1 MCYLTLTVL
10 LFIVGP
16 WDWPVLNGTKL
27 YIFLAFAHV
36 ALLTGYYTAVFREP
50 CRYSGRFKF
59 YKIVVWT
66 VAVNLVLLFPTAAF
80 RTGSALPDIGQALAN
95 PGVAYSDSLNV
106 REANTP
112 IIEYIRL
119 LVGPFIALLLPMV
132 IFYWRF
138 IKRFYRLLGLIVIFG
153 IVALFI
159 AMGTNKAIADTVLL
173 LPWLLLAAHW
183 AGFIRFDLKKLLLA
197 GTVTALF
204 FVGFLAFFS
213 LTMASRLGS
222 PALHGYFGA
231 AGIHADRNNFLVK
244 DLPSELQVGAVGL
257 DSYLTQGYYALYLSL
272 DEPFVPMFGVGNS
285 FFLTHQAVRLT
296 NNPEI
301 ANLSYPA
308 RIEKDG
314 WDSFALW
321 SSIYPWIASDVS
333 FPGTILVMFLIGRL
347 FALSWLDT
355 LEGTN
360 PFAVAVFAQ
369 FVIML
374 FYFPANNQVLQ
385 SAEGFTGFIGTFC
398 LWMYTRK
405 RQQIPG
411 GALQFVG

>member
-1 MCYLTLTVL
+1 
-10 LFIVGP
+10 
-16 WDWPVLNGTKL
+16 
-27 YIFLAFAHV
+27 
-36 ALLTGYYTAVFREP
+36 
-50 CRYSGRFKF
+50 
-59 YKIVVWT
+59 
-66 VAVNLVLLFPTAAF
+66 
-80 RTGSALPDIGQALAN
+80 
-95 PGVAYSDSLNV
+95 
-106 REANTP
+106 
-112 IIEYIRL
+112 
-119 LVGPFIALLLPMV
+119 
-132 IFYWRF
+132 
-138 IKRFYRLLGLIVIFG
+138 
-153 IVALFI
+153 
-159 AMGTNKAIADTVLL
+159 
-173 LPWLLLAAHW
+173 
-183 AGFIRFDLKKLLLA
+183 LKKLLLA